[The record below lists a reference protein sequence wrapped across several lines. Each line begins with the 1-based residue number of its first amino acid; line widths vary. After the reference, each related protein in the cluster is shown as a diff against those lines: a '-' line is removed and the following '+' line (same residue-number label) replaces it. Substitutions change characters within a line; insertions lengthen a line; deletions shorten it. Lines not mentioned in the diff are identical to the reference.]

1 MENEELLAHM
11 TKATI
16 AKGDKLL
23 IKFDVEKTGCILRY
37 LVYKPP
43 KGDDLDTADGIP
55 PWTLSLS
62 DDVKSISQ

>member
-23 IKFDVEKTGCILRY
+23 IKFDVEKNGCILRCS
-37 LVYKPP
+37 LKP
-43 KGDDLDTADGIP
+43 TRSVIE
-55 PWTLSLS
+55 PWH
-62 DDVKSISQ
+62 DISNIVVFCHV

>member
-23 IKFDVEKTGCILRY
+23 IKFEVEKKGCILRY

-43 KGDDLDTADGIP
+43 YSVMI
-55 PWTLSLS
+55 
-62 DDVKSISQ
+62 

>member
-23 IKFDVEKTGCILRY
+23 IKFEVEKNGCILRY

-43 KGDDLDTADGIP
+43 YRVVI
-55 PWTLSLS
+55 
-62 DDVKSISQ
+62 